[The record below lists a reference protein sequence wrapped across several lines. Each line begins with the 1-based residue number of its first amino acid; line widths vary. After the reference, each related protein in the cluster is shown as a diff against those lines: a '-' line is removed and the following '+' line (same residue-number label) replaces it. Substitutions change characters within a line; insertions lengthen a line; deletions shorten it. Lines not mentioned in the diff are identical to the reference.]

1 VDGEGRHRWM
11 EIEMRQNS
19 PKVRQHS
26 CVPGKSSGATFLV
39 DYREGE
45 TKDSYVLCTVILC
58 IVDTTIVYT
67 PHGSF
72 FIRRKIYGA
81 FYIRVRFQ
89 VFLRAKVIVYVLR
102 ATARVSLS

>member
-1 VDGEGRHRWM
+1 M

-19 PKVRQHS
+19 PKDRQRS
-26 CVPGKSSGATFLV
+26 CVPGKSSGATFLL

-45 TKDSYVLCTVILC
+45 TKDSYVLCTVIPHRRYDDRLHDPSR
-58 IVDTTIVYT
+58 VVLFSLFTGKYT
-67 PHGSF
+67 AH
-72 FIRRKIYGA
+72 FI
-81 FYIRVRFQ
+81 FDVRFQ